1 VGSTRVSLR
10 GRRRG
15 RRGGGRSNEALE
27 QLDLVECSLRIAR
40 SRFDDLEGY
49 MAI

>member
-1 VGSTRVSLR
+1 VGSTGVSLR